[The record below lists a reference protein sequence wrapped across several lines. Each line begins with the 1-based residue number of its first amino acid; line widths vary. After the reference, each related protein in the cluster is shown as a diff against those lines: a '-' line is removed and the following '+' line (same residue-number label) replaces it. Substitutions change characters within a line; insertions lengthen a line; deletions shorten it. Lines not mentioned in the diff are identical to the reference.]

1 MEIRLL
7 AFESLGVRSQ
17 ATFIQTRDT
26 TIIIDPSA
34 ALAPRRYGLAPH
46 RREVE
51 RLLYLFGVISE
62 FLRESEVVVITH
74 YHYDH
79 HDPAR
84 FIDPE
89 SYRGKRLL
97 VKDPKNYINVSQRIR
112 AHRFLSI
119 VKDKVRSIEVVDS
132 TTMVIG
138 KTRINVSMPV
148 PHGEDSK
155 LGYVIELCIDD
166 GDTRVLYT
174 SDVEGAPLHQQID
187 FALRCRPHIAIVD
200 GIPTYLI
207 GHGYSYGGLKNAL
220 KSLMKLLEVMEL
232 ECVVYDH
239 HAARELNY
247 MEAIAP
253 VIDHARMLGKRI
265 VSAAEFMGL
274 EPLFLEAMRKKL
286 YMEEPVS
293 GIEMLKSK
301 RLGLSYE

>member
-26 TIIIDPSA
+26 MIIIDPSA

-51 RLLYLFGVISE
+51 RLLHLFDVISE
-62 FLRESEVVVITH
+62 FLRESEVVIVTH

-89 SYRGKRLL
+89 LYRGKRLL
-97 VKDPKNYINVSQRIR
+97 VKDPKNNINVSQRIR
-112 AHRFLSI
+112 AHRFLNI
-119 VKDKVRSIEVVDS
+119 VKDNVRSIEIVDAA
-132 TTMVIG
+132 TIVIG
-138 KTRINVSMPV
+138 GTRIRVSTPV

-166 GDTRVLYT
+166 GDTKILYT
-174 SDVEGAPLHQQID
+174 SDVEGAPLQQQID
-187 FALRCRPHIAIVD
+187 FALKCRPHIAIVD

-207 GHGYSYGGLKNAL
+207 GRGYSYESLKSAL
-220 KSLMKLLEVMEL
+220 KSLMKLLEIAEL
-232 ECVVYDH
+232 ECIVYDH

-247 MEAIAP
+247 METIASAIE
-253 VIDHARMLGKRI
+253 HARILGKRI

-293 GIEMLKSK
+293 GIEILKSK
-301 RLGLSYE
+301 RLSLSYE

>member
-17 ATFIQTRDT
+17 ATFIQTKDA

-51 RLLYLFGVISE
+51 RLLYLFDVISE
-62 FLRESEVVVITH
+62 FLRESEVVIVTH

-89 SYRGKRLL
+89 LYRGKRLL
-97 VKDPKNYINVSQRIR
+97 VKDPKNNINVSQRIR

-119 VKDKVRSIEVVDS
+119 VKNRVRSIEIADA
-132 TTMVIG
+132 TTIVLG
-138 KTRINVSMPV
+138 RTRIISSTPV

-166 GDTRVLYT
+166 GDTRILYT
-174 SDVEGAPLHQQID
+174 SDVEGAPLQQQID
-187 FALRCRPHIAIVD
+187 FALKCRPHIAIVD
-200 GIPTYLI
+200 GVPTYLI
-207 GHGYSYGGLKNAL
+207 GRGYSYESLKSAL
-220 KSLMKLLEVMEL
+220 KSLMKLLEIAEL
-232 ECVVYDH
+232 ECIVYDH

-247 MEAIAP
+247 METIASAIEY
-253 VIDHARMLGKRI
+253 ARALGKRI

-301 RLGLSYE
+301 RLSLSYE